1 MKLTGQSPRNS
12 YRVQIVSGNGTHQG
26 VGKAEI
32 SSPGWLTKY
41 GWVRLVLLTT
51 KSTASNRDLPPES
64 SQYSTLWPTR
74 LDEIKNF
81 HAQVQYGTVTG
92 IPTAVLVHVRRV
104 GGASH
109 VDMGKQLDDYSFDQV
124 RYTRRG
130 QPQGA
135 VSEVVDQAR
144 GGVALYRQRVLNMRY
159 SPYNRRRTPTR

>member
-1 MKLTGQSPRNS
+1 M
-12 YRVQIVSGNGTHQG
+12 
-26 VGKAEI
+26 
-32 SSPGWLTKY
+32 
-41 GWVRLVLLTT
+41 
-51 KSTASNRDLPPES
+51 
-64 SQYSTLWPTR
+64 
-74 LDEIKNF
+74 
-81 HAQVQYGTVTG
+81 
-92 IPTAVLVHVRRV
+92 LVHVRRV

-159 SPYNRRRTPTR
+159 SPYNEEKDPNAMIDWDEWAALVDRPEFQAVMDAAEDALDPEVQAIVNAVCN